1 MKSNRKEIGI
11 AVIGAGGIGNLR
23 AHSCQQISQVD
34 YIAMCD
40 IDSKKLNT
48 VADSVKADIATNDYK
63 KAILNDDT
71 TWIHTVL
78 LAAEPQ
84 RD

>member
-48 VADSVKADIATNDYK
+48 VADSVKADIITAPTLSSRI
-63 KAILNDDT
+63 AFL
-71 TWIHTVL
+71 
-78 LAAEPQ
+78 
-84 RD
+84 